1 MIFQD
6 FNSTS
11 CVWVYLSNSS
21 INEKKSAEILEKFN
35 LFSKDWKSH
44 GASVEGRLRIIDNH
58 IVAIGANIPSDS
70 ICGRAVDAQVR
81 FMKSLDNT
89 MGYDFMGRNQLAFTQ
104 EKSLVIYDFRKIGSL
119 IDENKIDEKTPWC
132 NTFLKIN
139 EDDLFLPFG
148 YSPFAF
154 SFFSE

>member
-1 MIFQD
+1 MIVKPLFDSKYQLVT
-6 FNSTS
+6 NIKYYNELVVNKEYSK
-11 CVWVYLSNSS
+11 LSAIFSVDENEAKNLSS
-21 INEKKSAEILEKFN
+21 F
-35 LFSKDWKSH
+35 D
-44 GASVEGRLRIIDNH
+44 IIDGPESEKEKTRIYN
-58 IVAIGANIPSDS
+58 
-70 ICGRAVDAQVR
+70 R
-81 FMKSLDNT
+81 FMKSLDNS
-89 MGYDFMGRNQLAFTQ
+89 MGYDFMGRNQLAFAQ
-104 EKSLVIYDFRKIGSL
+104 DKSLVIYDFGKISSL